1 MAGNRVLVH
10 FELEGEPRGKGRPRF
25 TGQRKKHTYTPQAT
39 IDYEQAV
46 QWAYKAAAG
55 AFAFPA
61 DTPLRLV
68 VWAFMERPKS
78 ASRITRQLMGAG
90 KLRPTKKPDWDNIGK
105 IVCDALNGIA
115 YGDDTQ
121 IVDGRVIKLFCAD
134 GEQPHISVTIAEAI
148 NPREEKGGS

>member
-25 TGQRKKHTYTPQAT
+25 TKSGHTYTPDST
-39 IDYEQAV
+39 TEYEQAV

-55 AFAFPA
+55 GFCFPT

-134 GEQPHISVTIAEAI
+134 GEKPHISVTVSEVLV
-148 NPREEKGGS
+148 NPRVEKGSS